1 MNGSSPE
8 TTEPAGVEL
17 AIDRAYRALHFLLD
31 RVVARIAA
39 VILLSGTLLACIEIV
54 RRYILGVVF
63 DWGQDAVTYVSIAAV
78 FIYFAVTQAS
88 RSHLAV
94 LALLDLLRS
103 RGYVRT
109 VLAVRVFVSAISL
122 TLFTALAYWGV
133 PAVERAEMLGRT
145 TQSMVILIWPF
156 QACLV
161 IGFGLMALV
170 TLFHLYQDIQAL
182 RGKTVFPWAPVEEG
196 IEI

>member
-1 MNGSSPE
+1 MNGNSPE
-8 TTEPAGVEL
+8 ATEPVGVEL

-94 LALLDLLRS
+94 LALLDLLRR

-109 VLAVRVFVSAISL
+109 VLAIRVFVSGISL
-122 TLFTALAYWGV
+122 TLFTALAYWGI
-133 PAVERAEMLGRT
+133 PAVERAEKLGRT

-161 IGFGLMALV
+161 IAFALMALV
-170 TLFHLYQDIQAL
+170 TLFHLYQDVQAV
-182 RGKTVFPWAPVEEG
+182 RGRTVFPWAPVEEG

>member
-1 MNGSSPE
+1 MNGNP
-8 TTEPAGVEL
+8 TDAAEPAGLEL

-31 RVVARIAA
+31 KVVARIAA
-39 VILLSGTLLACIEIV
+39 VILLCGTLLACTEIV

-94 LALLDLLRS
+94 LALLDLLRN

-109 VLAVRVFVSAISL
+109 VLAIRVVVSSISL
-122 TLFTALAYWGV
+122 TLFTALAWWGI
-133 PAVERAEMLGRT
+133 PAVERAEKLGRT
-145 TQSMVILIWPF
+145 TQSMVIYIWPF

-161 IGFGLMALV
+161 IAFALMALV
-170 TLFHLYQDIQAL
+170 TLFHLYQDVQAV
-182 RGKTVFPWAPVEEG
+182 RGRTVFPWAPAEEG

>member
-1 MNGSSPE
+1 MNGNPTE
-8 TTEPAGVEL
+8 TTEPAGFEL
-17 AIDRAYRALHFLLD
+17 LLDRTYRALHVLLNK
-31 RVVARIAA
+31 VVARIAA
-39 VILLSGTLLACIEIV
+39 VILLCGTLLACIEIV

-63 DWGQDAVTYVSIAAV
+63 DWGQDAVTYVSISAV

-109 VLAVRVFVSAISL
+109 VLTIRVLVSGVSL
-122 TLFTALAYWGV
+122 TLFTALAYWGI
-133 PAVERAEMLGRT
+133 PAVERAEKLGRT
-145 TQSMVILIWPF
+145 TQSMVIYIWPF

-170 TLFHLYQDIQAL
+170 TLFHLYQDVQAL
-182 RGKTVFPWAPVEEG
+182 RGRTVFPWAPAEEG

>member
-1 MNGSSPE
+1 MSVSARRPSA
-8 TTEPAGVEL
+8 AGASL
-17 AIDRAYRALHFLLD
+17 PGILGCFGLFGCAFTI
-31 RVVARIAA
+31 
-39 VILLSGTLLACIEIV
+39 ILLSGTLLACIEIV

-63 DWGQDAVTYVSIAAV
+63 DWGQDAVTYISIAAV

-109 VLAVRVFVSAISL
+109 VLTIRVFVSGISL
-122 TLFTALAYWGV
+122 TLFTALAYWGL
-133 PAVERAEMLGRT
+133 PAVERAEKLGRT

-161 IGFGLMALV
+161 IAFALMAVV
-170 TLFHLYQDIQAL
+170 TLFHLYQDVQAL

>member
-1 MNGSSPE
+1 MSANPSSTP
-8 TTEPAGVEL
+8 EPAGLER
-17 AIDRAYRALHFLLD
+17 AIDRTYRALHFLLN

-39 VILLSGTLLACIEIV
+39 VILLCGTLLACLEIV

-109 VLAVRVFVSAISL
+109 VLAIRVFVSGVSF
-122 TLFTALAYWGV
+122 TLFAALAYWGV
-133 PAVERAEMLGRT
+133 PAVERAEKLGRT

-161 IGFGLMALV
+161 IAFALMALV
-170 TLFHLYQDIQAL
+170 TLFHLYQDVQAL
-182 RGKTVFPWAPVEEG
+182 RGKAVFPWAPVEEG

>member
-1 MNGSSPE
+1 MTGSSTDMPE
-8 TTEPAGVEL
+8 PVGIDL

-31 RVVARIAA
+31 KVVARIAA
-39 VILLSGTLLACIEIV
+39 IILLSGTLLACIEIV

-63 DWGQDAVTYVSIAAV
+63 DWGQDAVTYISIAAV

-103 RGYVRT
+103 RGYVRI
-109 VLAVRVFVSAISL
+109 VLAIRVFVSGISL
-122 TLFTALAYWGV
+122 TLFTALAYWGI
-133 PAVERAEMLGRT
+133 PAVERAEKLGRT

-161 IGFGLMALV
+161 IAFALMALV
-170 TLFHLYQDIQAL
+170 TLFHLYQDAQAL

>member
-1 MNGSSPE
+1 MTDNAPAMPE
-8 TTEPAGVEL
+8 PVGLDL
-17 AIDRAYRALHFLLD
+17 AMDRAYRALHFLLHK
-31 RVVARIAA
+31 VVARLAA
-39 VILLSGTLLACIEIV
+39 VILLCGTLLACIEIV

-94 LALLDLLRS
+94 LALLDLLRR

-109 VLAVRVFVSAISL
+109 VLTIRALVSGISL
-122 TLFTALAYWGV
+122 SLFTALAWWGL
-133 PAVERAEMLGRT
+133 PAVERAEKLGRT
-145 TQSMVILIWPF
+145 TQSMVIYIWPF

-161 IGFGLMALV
+161 AAFALMALV
-170 TLFHLYQDIQAL
+170 TFFHLYQDVQAL
-182 RGKTVFPWAPVEEG
+182 RGKTVFPWAPAEEG

>member
-1 MNGSSPE
+1 MNGNPTE
-8 TTEPAGVEL
+8 ATEPAGIDL

-39 VILLSGTLLACIEIV
+39 IILLSGTLLACIEIV

-94 LALLDLLRS
+94 LALLDLLRR

-109 VLAVRVFVSAISL
+109 VLAIRVLVSSISL
-122 TLFTALAYWGV
+122 TLFTALAYWGI
-133 PAVERAEMLGRT
+133 PAVERAEKLGRT

-161 IGFGLMALV
+161 IAFALMALV
-170 TLFHLYQDIQAL
+170 TLFHLYQDVQAV
-182 RGKTVFPWAPVEEG
+182 RGRTVFPWAPVEEG